1 MKIVNI
7 IGGLGNQMFQYA
19 LARNLGKRFGESV
32 YVDTSL
38 FDTYN
43 VHNGLEIEHIFNIKL
58 NQASP
63 QDIKRLTRYTR
74 HYALWR
80 IYRRLLPQKKS
91 VCKESAD
98 AAFDES
104 ILTLNI
110 DRYYDGYWQNHR
122 YFDDC
127 AAEIRQIYRFAL
139 PLDEKNKQIA
149 KEITTEENSVSI
161 HIRRGDYLKHS
172 IYAGICTIEYYQ
184 KAVEYIKQ
192 HIKGAL
198 HFYIF
203 SDDIAWCKD
212 HIGTILGDSS
222 HTYIDWNQGSD
233 SYKDMQLMTLCRH
246 NIIANSSFS
255 WWAAWLNEHRNNIII
270 APSKWQQSDYKNHI
284 QMPDWIL
291 IDSHE

>member
-19 LARNLGKRFGESV
+19 LARNLEKRFGEPV

-43 VHNGLEIEHIFNIKL
+43 VHNGLEIERVFGIRL
-58 NQASP
+58 NRATP
-63 QDIKRLTRYTR
+63 HDIRKLTRHTHHYT
-74 HYALWR
+74 LWR
-80 IYRRLLPQKKS
+80 LYRKFLPDRGT
-91 VCKESAD
+91 VYREPANG
-98 AAFDES
+98 AFNEN
-104 ILTLNI
+104 IFTLDTN
-110 DRYYDGYWQNHR
+110 RYYDGYWQNHR

-127 AAEIRQIYRFAL
+127 ATEIRQIYRFAL

-184 KAVEYIKQ
+184 RAVEYIKQ
-192 HIKGAL
+192 HIKGSL

-203 SDDIAWCKD
+203 SDDIAWCKV
-212 HIGTILGDSS
+212 HIGTILGESS
-222 HTYIDWNQGSD
+222 HTYIDWNHGPD
-233 SYKDMQLMTLCRH
+233 SYKDMQLMALCRH

-255 WWAAWLNEHRNNIII
+255 WWAAWLNEHHNNIVI
-270 APSKWQQSDYKNHI
+270 APSRWQQTDNVNQI
-284 QMPDWIL
+284 QMPQWTL
-291 IDSHE
+291 L